1 MLKKIS
7 LLVCTNRP
15 NQPFARIW
23 KSIIDNSHLQKVILA
38 TQGSAINYVNKEQQV
53 IHLPLKNKGRSR
65 AVNCGLQEIS
75 SFAIGLTDDDCV
87 IQKNW
92 LNEAIKILK
101 NPEIDLV
108 YGQTKPYKPQLN
120 KNKFC
125 PSTFSKKPN
134 NFSITSHLGK
144 HWLDVGFDNN
154 VVIKNKVFQNIGGYK
169 WWIGPGC
176 LIPAAEDAEFTLR
189 ALLAGYKIAY
199 NPKMIVYHD
208 RFLNKKD
215 FQKQSEIYAFGGLVV
230 YGFYAFQG
238 VCECKTIFN
247 EYLFYFFY
255 GSKKDLKM
263 FLQESHSFK
272 NLRNF
277 FHKIHLLLK
286 GIFYAFLFAKIISIP
301 VKENVVKRFYK
312 RKNLS

>member
-15 NQPFARIW
+15 HQPFARIW
-23 KSIIDNSHLQKVILA
+23 ENVVDSFYLQKVILA
-38 TQGSAINYVNKEQQV
+38 TQGLATSYVNKDQRV
-53 IHLPLKNKGRSR
+53 IHLPLKNKGRSK
-65 AVNCGLQEIS
+65 AVNCGLKSIS
-75 SFAIGLTDDDCV
+75 SFAVGLTDDDCI

-92 LNEAIKILK
+92 LNEAEEVFKDSK
-101 NPEIDLV
+101 IDLV
-108 YGQTKPYKPQLN
+108 YGQTKPYKPNLHSRQ
-120 KNKFC
+120 FC
-125 PSTFSKKPN
+125 PSTFKKSPN
-134 NFSITSHLGK
+134 IFSVTKTLGK
-144 HWLDVGFDNN
+144 HWVDVGFDNN
-154 VVIKNKVFQNIGGYK
+154 VVIKNKVFENIGGYK

-215 FQKQSEIYAFGGLVV
+215 FQKQLEIYTFGGLVV

-238 VCECKTIFN
+238 VYECKPIFD
-247 EYLFYFFY
+247 EHLHYFFY
-255 GSKKDLKM
+255 GAKDDLKR
-263 FLQESHSFK
+263 FSKDSHSFK
-272 NLRNF
+272 ALNSF
-277 FHKIHLLLK
+277 FHKIHFLLK
-286 GIFYAFLFAKIISIP
+286 GIFYAFLFAKIIPIP

-312 RKNLS
+312 RKDLR

>member
-23 KSIIDNSHLQKVILA
+23 KNVIDNSHLQNIILA
-38 TQGSAINYVNKEQQV
+38 TQDSAVNYVNKEHKV
-53 IHLPLKNKGRSR
+53 VHLPLKNKGRSK
-65 AVNCGLQEIS
+65 AVNSGLQKIS
-75 SFAIGLTDDDCV
+75 SFAVGLTDDDCV

-92 LNEAIKILK
+92 LDEAIKAFK
-101 NPEIDLV
+101 NSEIDLV
-108 YGQTKPYKPQLN
+108 YGQTKPYKSLLN
-120 KNKFC
+120 KGKFC
-125 PSTFSKKPN
+125 PSTFNKKPN
-134 NFSITSHLGK
+134 NFSITSCLGK
-144 HWLDVGFDNN
+144 HWVDVGFDNN
-154 VVIKNKVFQNIGGYK
+154 VVVKNKVFQNIGGYK

-215 FQKQSEIYAFGGLVV
+215 FQRQLEIYTFGGLVV

-238 VCECKTIFN
+238 VSECKIIFN
-247 EYLFYFFY
+247 EHVHYFFY
-255 GSKKDLKM
+255 GAKSDLKI
-263 FLQESHSFK
+263 FLKNSHSFE
-272 NLRNF
+272 NLKNF
-277 FHKIHLLLK
+277 FHKTHFLLK
-286 GIFYAFLFAKIISIP
+286 GIFYAFIFAKVIPIP

-312 RKNLS
+312 RKDLR